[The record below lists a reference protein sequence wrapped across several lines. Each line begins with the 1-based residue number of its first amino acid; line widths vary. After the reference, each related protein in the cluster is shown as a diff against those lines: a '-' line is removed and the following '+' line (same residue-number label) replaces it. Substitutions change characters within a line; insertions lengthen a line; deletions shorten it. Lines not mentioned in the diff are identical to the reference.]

1 MQRKRERGSNRG
13 RERERERERVWEGMR
28 DRVGERQEVGEIV
41 SSIG

>member
-41 SSIG
+41 SSTG